1 MNQKIFNYLKKYNKE
16 VFLVNRLLVSTYVYL
31 NNLKVNN
38 NKKILKLIICEQ
50 DGDERVYDF
59 S

>member
-38 NKKILKLIICEQ
+38 NKKILKLIICEK
-50 DGDERVYDF
+50 
-59 S
+59 SL